1 MVEFALIFP
10 IALTVLFGAIAGSYL
25 FFQSEA
31 VTNGARGGV
40 RWATINS
47 SSLYTITTVGGPF
60 CEAISTHTIVDEV
73 HTAANILALN
83 TGRLCTPALVVG
95 YSTTQLR
102 QPIDNNKAYIVVDA
116 APSLASPDCITVTVV
131 YAAPTLGKP
140 FPPSITLAGHSG
152 APVGANASTTCPAG
166 FTPP

>member
-31 VTNGARGGV
+31 VTNGARGGA
-40 RWATINS
+40 RWATIKS
-47 SSLYTITTVGGPF
+47 GSLYTLQSAGGPS
-60 CEAISTHTIVDEV
+60 CEAVSSDTIVDEV
-73 HTAANILALN
+73 HKAANILALN
-83 TGRLCTPALVVG
+83 TGRLCTPAIVGG

-102 QPIDNNKAYIVVDA
+102 QPIDSSKAYIVVDA
-116 APSLASPDCITVTVV
+116 APTLAIPQCITVTVV

-140 FPPSITLAGHSG
+140 FPQSITLAGHSG
-152 APVGANASTTCPAG
+152 APVGASASTTCPAG